1 MFTGDEM
8 TDSNDQTDR
17 AQLESFSARELSASL
32 TVKDLGTSLAWYT
45 DVLGFTVDRRHER
58 EGNLFAVSL
67 KAGDVR
73 VLITQDTGARGTDRV
88 KGEGF
93 SLMLT
98 TAQNIDDIAARIKER
113 GGTLATEPFDAF
125 GGRAFRIVDPDGFR
139 FAISSERK

>member
-1 MFTGDEM
+1 M
-8 TDSNDQTDR
+8 TDSNDSPER
-17 AQLESFSARELSASL
+17 AQPEAFRAREVSASL
-32 TVKDLGTSLAWYT
+32 TVSDLEKSLAWYT

-67 KAGDVR
+67 KAGAVR
-73 VLITQDTGARGTDRV
+73 LLITQDNGNKGVDRA

-93 SLMLT
+93 SLMFT
-98 TAQNIDDIAARIKER
+98 TAQNIDDLAARIKAR

-139 FAISSERK
+139 FAISSERS